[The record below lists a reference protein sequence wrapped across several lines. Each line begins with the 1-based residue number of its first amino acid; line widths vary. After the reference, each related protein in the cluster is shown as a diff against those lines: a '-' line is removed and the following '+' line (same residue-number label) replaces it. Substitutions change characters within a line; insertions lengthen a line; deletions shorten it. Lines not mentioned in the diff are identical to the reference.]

1 MVDNADIFSLCIYT
15 AEDDR
20 SRQSAVICVESGRAH
35 GVEVDLYIAVYF
47 KTMDHVHEQYGL
59 KLKYKPVSGN
69 GTDYKDMTAP
79 RTKIANGTTHYLLY
93 KWAVKHDRPIH
104 ILEHDALFVGRPPQP
119 IYDGVIQTS
128 SHKTFGMTPELL
140 WGCGRALKM
149 RKREPDRGYDWSWDK
164 TKGVI
169 PHPLSGTNGTS
180 GYIIGPGAAAKMVAY
195 IETDGIAN
203 ADRIRTEHIGEG
215 NLYLQNPQSVFC
227 THSVKSHHL
236 T

>member
-1 MVDNADIFSLCIYT
+1 MSFRTVCIYT
-15 AEDDR
+15 AQDTR
-20 SRQSAVICVESGRAH
+20 SRASAAKCVASGRVH
-35 GVEVDLYIAVYF
+35 GVEVELYRAVYF
-47 KTMDHVHEQYGL
+47 ETMHSVQEQHGL
-59 KLKYKPVSGN
+59 KVKYKPVSGAI
-69 GTDYKDMTAP
+69 TDFEAMTAP

-93 KWAVKHDRPIH
+93 KWAVKHDSAVH

-128 SHKTFGMTPELL
+128 SHKTFGMTPKLL

-149 RKREPDRGYDWSWDK
+149 RHHEPDREYDWSWDQAE
-164 TKGVI
+164 GVI

-195 IETDGIAN
+195 IETDGVAN

-215 NLYLQNPQSVFC
+215 NVYLQNPQSVFC
-227 THSVKSHHL
+227 THSVKSHYL
-236 T
+236 TCIY